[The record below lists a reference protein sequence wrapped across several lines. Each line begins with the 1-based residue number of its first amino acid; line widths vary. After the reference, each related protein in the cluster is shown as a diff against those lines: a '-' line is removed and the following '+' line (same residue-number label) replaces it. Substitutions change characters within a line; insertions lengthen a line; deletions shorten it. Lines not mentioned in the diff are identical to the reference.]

1 MSSVLILFAHPAL
14 EKSRT
19 NRLLLEACQSVD
31 GVTVNDL
38 YEQYPDFDIDV
49 DREQQLLLDHDYIIL
64 HHPFYW
70 YSSPAI
76 VKQWQDLV
84 LEHGWAYGKEGNA
97 LVGKKILNVITTG
110 GPRRGYEEE
119 GFNRF
124 TMHQFLAPFDQ
135 TAFLCKMTYLPPFVV
150 HGTHRLA
157 EAEMHQYASLY
168 KSLLTMLTTDQIDI
182 EDARTRRYLNELIV
196 D

>member
-19 NRLLLEACQSVD
+19 NRLLLEACRSVD

-38 YEQYPDFDIDV
+38 YEEYPDFDIDV
-49 DREQQLLLDHDYIIL
+49 DREQQLLLDHDFIIL

-70 YSSPAI
+70 YSSPAM

-84 LEHGWAYGKEGNA
+84 LEHGWAYGREGNA
-97 LVGKKILNVITTG
+97 LVGKKMLNVVTTG
-110 GPRRGYEEE
+110 GPRRAYEEE
-119 GFNRF
+119 GYNRF
-124 TMHQFLAPFDQ
+124 TLRQFLAPFDQ
-135 TAFLCKMTYLPPFVV
+135 TAHLCKMIYLPPFAV
-150 HGTHRLA
+150 HGTHRLT
-157 EAEMHQYASLY
+157 EPEMHQAASQY
-168 KSLLTMLTTDQIDI
+168 KSLLTMLSTDQIDI
-182 EDARTRRYLNELIV
+182 EDARTRQYMNEFII